1 MTLGSVL
8 FTLCGW
14 WLLFYRF
21 FFLLNPLRLGAEIM
35 MTILGG
41 ASLALLAPC
50 LPWPPPPFGVLTL
63 AIVGVLLSSCG
74 FFFPAIVLA
83 ITLGVGTGGFAW
95 QLGACSVLGEVPY
108 THGILLTTMSIFM
121 VLLFV
126 CIPGTAGPG
135 PMKVVLAPC
144 LGALLFTVGL
154 AGLLPEFKIG
164 LTPSDLLAEEPC
176 EPGMADGGRRL
187 KGLAAW
193 ALLSSCGIATQL
205 VFIKLASRIEDQNGE
220 DKGSLAAHLLPQG
233 SRSEEDGAHIP
244 RPGECGEEGKKSY
257 STIAQ
262 AISAPEGADLS
273 HLTENERKIVEICRT
288 DEEERDRILWGGGLL

>member
-1 MTLGSVL
+1 
-8 FTLCGW
+8 
-14 WLLFYRF
+14 
-21 FFLLNPLRLGAEIM
+21 

-95 QLGACSVLGEVPY
+95 QLGACNILADLPY
-108 THGILLTTMSIFM
+108 THGILLTTTSIFM

-164 LTPSDLLAEEPC
+164 LAPSDLLAEEPC
-176 EPGMADGGRRL
+176 EPGMADGGQRL

-193 ALLSSCGIATQL
+193 ALLSLCGIVTQL
-205 VFIKLASRIEDQNGE
+205 VFIKLASGSEEEQR
-220 DKGSLAAHLLPQG
+220 GSLATHLLPQG
-233 SRSEEDGAHIP
+233 SRSEEDGSSIP

-257 STIAQ
+257 NTIAQ
-262 AISAPEGADLS
+262 AISAPEDADLS
-273 HLTENERKIVEICRT
+273 HLTENERKIVAICRV